1 MTKPRTPLVEQRA
14 AAMPLKPPCR
24 VRVLPQTMALRV
36 SGSPI
41 GLVSVFREHSE
52 RV

>member
-24 VRVLPQTMALRV
+24 VRVLPPPLGLRV
-36 SGSPI
+36 GMDSI
-41 GLVSVFREHSE
+41 CLVSVFREHSE